1 MLGLFGSGKP
11 DHPLADPKEAKRLID
26 ELPAQDSLK
35 ALEELAHWHE
45 SVSAAEGF
53 RPDQRFQLLL
63 QLDEAAQPR
72 LRKVAREY
80 LAAARPS
87 RFQENRLWTH
97 VYEYWRQCG
106 QAYARAID
114 TVLQNAKGAE
124 ATKPQLPLAVSRAL
138 RAIAQQIKWLHLRYA
153 PVDTTIWRVL
163 NGIYA
168 FAELRGITDAMVP
181 TLYPGVPGET
191 SPKREFMRALVLD
204 VSSPDSLLP
213 AQVEAAE
220 RLIGDFTPS
229 FALAAQPG
237 AQATHWTDLA
247 QGTGPLRIS
256 RPPLPEP
263 AAGVGVRYLSAGAG
277 LQALQ
282 AMLARIESTSIL
294 PEAFGPGAPITDGEG
309 ALDLL
314 RHLILY
320 WAPAAPE
327 RKHPRHNVKSRLSI
341 VPGFDGAVAALST
354 PTGAPSVLEMNPA
367 ESWIVEN
374 VSAGGFGAV
383 VSQARSGQGG
393 DWLKIGA
400 LLAMQPDGGNNWLV
414 GVIRR
419 VSKTSSQEARV
430 GIQTLSRAP
439 ELAKFAVLGREETG
453 VLLPAPGLG
462 SGEASIALRAG
473 AFIPGQNLLADRA
486 GKHYMYMPQG
496 VAERGDDYDIVRF
509 REMIRE
515 A

>member
-26 ELPAQDSLK
+26 ELPAQDPLK
-35 ALEELAHWHE
+35 ALEEIAHWHE
-45 SVSAAEGF
+45 SVGAAEGF
-53 RPDQRFQLLL
+53 RPDARFQLLF

-106 QAYARAID
+106 QAYARTID
-114 TVLQNAKGAE
+114 TVLQGAKGAE

-138 RAIAQQIKWLHLRYA
+138 RAIAQQVKWLHLRYA
-153 PVDTTIWRVL
+153 PVDATIWRVL
-163 NGIYA
+163 NGVYA
-168 FAELRGITDAMVP
+168 FAELRGIADAAVP
-181 TLYPGVPGET
+181 AVYPGVPGES
-191 SPKREFMRALVLD
+191 SPKLEFVRALALD
-204 VSSPDSLLP
+204 ISSPDSLLP

-220 RLIGDFTPS
+220 RLIGDFAPS
-229 FALAAQPG
+229 FALG
-237 AQATHWTDLA
+237 AQAAPHATHWTDLG
-247 QGTGPLRIS
+247 QGMGPQRIV
-256 RPPLPEP
+256 RPSQGEP
-263 AAGVGVRYLSAGAG
+263 GAGVGVRYLSSGPA

-282 AMLARIESTSIL
+282 AMLARIEATSIL
-294 PEAFGPGAPITDGEG
+294 PEAFGPGAPINDGEG

-341 VPGFDGAVAALST
+341 VHGFDGVVAALSAG
-354 PTGAPSVLEMNPA
+354 PGAGAPSVLEMNPA
-367 ESWIVEN
+367 ENWIVEN

-383 VSQARSGQGG
+383 VPQAKV
-393 DWLKIGA
+393 DWLKIGT
-400 LLAMQPDGGNNWLV
+400 LLAMQPDGGHNWLV

-419 VSKTSSQEARV
+419 VSKSSSQEARV

-473 AFIPGQNLLADRA
+473 AFIPGQNLLTDRA

-509 REMIRE
+509 REMVRE